1 MTKLRALS
9 AELSRIELKSPRYP
23 EPGPLR
29 KLPMARRST
38 PLLTLPF
45 TSKASLA
52 PGPASSMPEA
62 AGSAAGG
69 SPEAFKSARWKPGRA
84 LAAAVAAVAA
94 LGPFFAAGALSGLP
108 GAGLAAG
115 VLAGGGAADGAG

>member
-1 MTKLRALS
+1 MEKLRALS

-45 TSKASLA
+45 TNKASLA
-52 PGPASSMPEA
+52 PGLASSMPEA

-84 LAAAVAAVAA
+84 LAAA

-115 VLAGGGAADGAG
+115 APAVCGVAAGVLEIG